1 MSRVLCVISLTIG
14 LLGSMTP
21 RGRAQSD
28 AGPLAGWDFR
38 FKGFVIGA
46 WWGPEAV
53 DAEMD
58 AYKQAGYNVVMI
70 GRYMTRP
77 DSNYNERFGTAA
89 LIREQLDFC
98 KRHKIWAM
106 IDTYTPNDRPWGGVM
121 GQVDGHSKHHAC
133 SFEELQWICKHF
145 ADHPAVLGI
154 LLGDDKSQLN
164 QRMSRGTKFLRE
176 NHPGIMPWICQNSPN
191 PASLAEHGNPIF
203 NPQIYPTLYQRE
215 NTAQQNAL
223 SYCGSY
229 AMMRRECQRLG
240 LLMWPMWNASSVS
253 GDSLIRFPIYAAL
266 AYGAQGYWTFK
277 YHGDMIGPGTYLTA
291 EAVNKAK
298 TRKYNVVKKAN
309 HRVLAWAPYIL
320 GAKATRLF
328 SNIKARDSTGP
339 GGGKLVAAMDDRMLI
354 GVLERK
360 GHPPMAM
367 IVDARVS
374 RKFQGL
380 PRRSL
385 SVTFGKSIA
394 SIIVLSEKQK
404 RVHRTVPGNQLTL
417 ALDAGEGQLVILRPR

>member
-1 MSRVLCVISLTIG
+1 MSRVLYVMSFTMG
-14 LLGSMTP
+14 LLGGMCSP
-21 RGRAQSD
+21 GHAQSN
-28 AGPLAGWDFR
+28 AGPLTGWDFR

-58 AYKQAGYNVVMI
+58 AYEQAGYNVVMI
-70 GRYMTRP
+70 GRYMMP
-77 DSNYNERFGTAA
+77 DSVYNERFGTAG

-121 GQVDGHSKHHAC
+121 GQVDGSSKHHAC

-145 ADHPAVLGI
+145 AAHPALLGI
-154 LLGDDKSQLN
+154 LLGDDKSRLN

-176 NHPGIMPWICQNSPN
+176 NHSEIMPWICQNSPN
-191 PASLAEHGNPIF
+191 PNSLAEHGNPIF
-203 NPQIYPTLYQRE
+203 NLQIYPTLYQRRK
-215 NTAQQNAL
+215 TAEQNAL
-223 SYCGSY
+223 SYCRSY

-253 GDSLIRFPIYAAL
+253 GDSLIRFPIYAAI

-277 YHGDMIGPGTYLTA
+277 YHGDMIAPGTHRTA
-291 EAVNKAK
+291 EAADKAK
-298 TRKYNVVKKAN
+298 TGKYYVVRKAN

-320 GAKATRLF
+320 GAKATQLF
-328 SNIKARDSTGP
+328 SNIEASDSTGP
-339 GGGKLVAAMDDRMLI
+339 GSGKLVVAMDDRMLI
-354 GVLERK
+354 GLLEKK
-360 GHPPMAM
+360 GHPPLAM

-385 SVTFGKSIA
+385 SVAFGKSIA
-394 SIIVLSEKQK
+394 SIIVLSEKQTG
-404 RVHRTVPGNQLTL
+404 VDRTIRGNELTL
-417 ALDAGEGQLVILRPR
+417 ALEAGEGQLVVLQRE